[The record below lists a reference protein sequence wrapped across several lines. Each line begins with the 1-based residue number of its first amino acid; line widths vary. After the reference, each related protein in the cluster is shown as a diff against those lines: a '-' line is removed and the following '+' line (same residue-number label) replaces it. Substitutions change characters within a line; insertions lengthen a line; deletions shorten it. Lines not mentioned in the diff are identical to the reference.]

1 MEGRFVTLFNA
12 LPAAGF
18 RSPFTKY
25 LVYYDGPVAEADLCG
40 QGASDATGFGLAAM
54 YVQACSG
61 APVSVVAAHELLHT
75 LGAVPRG
82 APNRCP
88 DPNGAHTCD
97 SMADLMH
104 PFLDTSPLDAK
115 LLDPG
120 RDDYYG
126 HSGTFTDSQD
136 SPWLVQL
143 DRQQP
148 FTTTISGSRWSD
160 GRRARPRLRADLHDH
175 VERVDASHPE
185 SCSPSRVEARSLG
198 RRVHRRLDLRCH
210 GRPPASRCRRSSL
223 LSVFRLSVAVSG
235 RGAVRSSRAGITCRP
250 RCSAAFPSFAPV
262 GLDRDAGEGLAVP
275 LLERRVPRNETH
287 VHGPDD
293 CCDERSSCLF
303 TRVVPRLTS
312 SRRSGSVLRVEAKH
326 DVLVVGA
333 GCAGMRAAIE
343 AFDAGA
349 DVAMISKIHPVR
361 SHSGAAE
368 GGINAALGNASED
381 DPEKHAFD
389 TVKGSDY
396 LGDQDAIEI
405 LCQEAPDDVYQLEHW
420 GAVFSRTPDGRIAQR
435 PFGAAGEPRTA
446 YAADITGHVLI
457 HVLYEQV
464 MKRDIKTYEEFFAWK
479 LVIDEDRCQGVISW
493 DLLDGGLKSIGA
505 KTVILAT
512 GGAGRLYTGTTN
524 AYACTGDGMTMAL
537 RAGVALKDMEMMQF
551 HPTTLA
557 PTGVLITEGCRG
569 EGAYLLNAQSERFL
583 IRYAP
588 NAMELASRDVISR
601 AEQTEIDE
609 GRGIDGNVMLDLRH
623 LGAER
628 ILERLHGTRELSMT
642 FAGVDPI
649 FEPIPVR
656 PGAHYHMGGVDT
668 DVWGRTSLEGLYA
681 AGEVACV
688 SVHGANRL
696 GGNALMETIT
706 YGKRAGAHAAD
717 WALSNTTITVP
728 PSVEED
734 AERELKTL
742 LDRTDGERPWQIRDE
757 LAETMHVNFGVF
769 RREEQ
774 MLAQGDLVQ
783 KLRERYERVVV
794 EDKGDVFN
802 TDLTQALELGFLL
815 ELAECMIVSG
825 LARKESRGA
834 HARPYDYPDR
844 DDESYLKHT
853 LVTWEDDA
861 PKLDWKPVT
870 MTKWEPEE
878 RKY

>member
-1 MEGRFVTLFNA
+1 V
-12 LPAAGF
+12 
-18 RSPFTKY
+18 
-25 LVYYDGPVAEADLCG
+25 
-40 QGASDATGFGLAAM
+40 
-54 YVQACSG
+54 
-61 APVSVVAAHELLHT
+61 
-75 LGAVPRG
+75 
-82 APNRCP
+82 
-88 DPNGAHTCD
+88 
-97 SMADLMH
+97 
-104 PFLDTSPLDAK
+104 TSP
-115 LLDPG
+115 
-120 RDDYYG
+120 
-126 HSGTFTDSQD
+126 T
-136 SPWLVQL
+136 
-143 DRQQP
+143 
-148 FTTTISGSRWSD
+148 
-160 GRRARPRLRADLHDH
+160 
-175 VERVDASHPE
+175 
-185 SCSPSRVEARSLG
+185 
-198 RRVHRRLDLRCH
+198 
-210 GRPPASRCRRSSL
+210 
-223 LSVFRLSVAVSG
+223 
-235 RGAVRSSRAGITCRP
+235 
-250 RCSAAFPSFAPV
+250 
-262 GLDRDAGEGLAVP
+262 
-275 LLERRVPRNETH
+275 
-287 VHGPDD
+287 
-293 CCDERSSCLF
+293 
-303 TRVVPRLTS
+303 
-312 SRRSGSVLRVEAKH
+312 H
-326 DVLVVGA
+326 DVVVVGA
-333 GCAGMRAAIE
+333 GLAGMRAAIE

-349 DVAMISKIHPVR
+349 DVAMLSKIHPVR

-464 MKRDIKTYEEFFAWK
+464 MKRDIPTYEEFFAWK
-479 LVIDEDRCQGVISW
+479 LVVDDGRCQGVIAW
-493 DLLDGGLKSIGA
+493 DLVSGGLKSIGA
-505 KTVILAT
+505 KTVVLAT

-524 AYACTGDGMTMAL
+524 AYACTGDGMALAL
-537 RAGVALKDMEMMQF
+537 RVGVPLKDMEMMQF

-569 EGAYLLNAQSERFL
+569 EGAYLLNSQAERFL
-583 IRYAP
+583 VRYAP

-609 GRGIDGNVMLDLRH
+609 GRGLDGNVLLDLRH

-628 ILERLHGTRELSMT
+628 IIDRLHGTRELSMT

-649 FEPIPVR
+649 YEPIPVR

-668 DVWGRTSLEGLYA
+668 DVWGRTSLDGLYA

-706 YGKRAGAHAAD
+706 YGKRVGRHASD
-717 WALSNTTITVP
+717 WALTHTTVAVP
-728 PSVEED
+728 PSVESD
-734 AERELKTL
+734 AERELATL
-742 LDRTDGERPWQIRDE
+742 LDRTEGERPWQIRDE
-757 LAETMHVNFGVF
+757 LAQTMHDNFGVF
-769 RREEQ
+769 RREDQ
-774 MLAQGDLVQ
+774 MLEEGSIVRS
-783 KLRERYERVVV
+783 LRERYERVVV

-815 ELAECMIVSG
+815 ELAECMVVSG

-844 DDESYLKHT
+844 DDENYLRHT
-853 LVTWEDDA
+853 LVTWEDGA
-861 PKLDWKPVT
+861 PTLDWRPVT
-870 MTKWEPEE
+870 MTKWQPEE

>member
-1 MEGRFVTLFNA
+1 
-12 LPAAGF
+12 
-18 RSPFTKY
+18 
-25 LVYYDGPVAEADLCG
+25 
-40 QGASDATGFGLAAM
+40 
-54 YVQACSG
+54 
-61 APVSVVAAHELLHT
+61 
-75 LGAVPRG
+75 
-82 APNRCP
+82 
-88 DPNGAHTCD
+88 
-97 SMADLMH
+97 
-104 PFLDTSPLDAK
+104 
-115 LLDPG
+115 
-120 RDDYYG
+120 
-126 HSGTFTDSQD
+126 
-136 SPWLVQL
+136 
-143 DRQQP
+143 
-148 FTTTISGSRWSD
+148 
-160 GRRARPRLRADLHDH
+160 
-175 VERVDASHPE
+175 
-185 SCSPSRVEARSLG
+185 
-198 RRVHRRLDLRCH
+198 
-210 GRPPASRCRRSSL
+210 
-223 LSVFRLSVAVSG
+223 
-235 RGAVRSSRAGITCRP
+235 
-250 RCSAAFPSFAPV
+250 
-262 GLDRDAGEGLAVP
+262 
-275 LLERRVPRNETH
+275 
-287 VHGPDD
+287 
-293 CCDERSSCLF
+293 
-303 TRVVPRLTS
+303 
-312 SRRSGSVLRVEAKH
+312 VEAKH
-326 DVLVVGA
+326 DVVVVGA

-405 LCQEAPDDVYQLEHW
+405 LCNEAPADVYQLEHW

-479 LVIDEDRCQGVISW
+479 LVVDDDRCQGVISW

-569 EGAYLLNAQSERFL
+569 EGAYLLNAQAERFL
-583 IRYAP
+583 VRYAP

-623 LGAER
+623 LGAEK

-649 FEPIPVR
+649 YEPIPVR

-668 DVWGRTSLEGLYA
+668 DVWGLTGLEGLYA

-706 YGKRAGAHAAD
+706 YGKRVGRHAAD
-717 WALSNTTITVP
+717 WALANTTVTVP
-728 PSVEED
+728 ESVETD

-742 LDRTDGERPWQIRDE
+742 LDRTQGERPWKIRDE
-757 LAETMHVNFGVF
+757 LAETMHENFGVF

-774 MLAQGDLVQ
+774 MLEQGRIVQ
-783 KLRERYERVVV
+783 DLRERYERVVV

-815 ELAECMIVSG
+815 ELAECMVVSG

-844 DDESYLKHT
+844 DDENYLKHT
-853 LVTWEDDA
+853 VVTWEDDA
-861 PKLDWKPVT
+861 PKLEWKPVT
-870 MTKWEPEE
+870 MTKWQPEE